1 MSRRK
6 SRRAVFACVLLTGSP
21 TQMRLRGDG
30 VSLDIEF
37 ATIAELRAWLASAG
51 LDTPQVL
58 SGEHDGTFE
67 DGRRYRSMNAYPT
80 WHGWKIY
87 ASATEHIDT
96 TPLDTK
102 TRDGLT
108 ALAEVA

>member
-6 SRRAVFACVLLTGSP
+6 SRRAVFAALLLAGSP
-21 TQMRLRGDG
+21 TWMSVRSDG
-30 VSLDIEF
+30 VSLHIEF
-37 ATIAELRAWLASAG
+37 ATIAELRAWLASEG

-58 SGEHDGTFE
+58 AGEHDGTFE
-67 DGRRYRSMNAYPT
+67 DGRRYRCMNAYPT

-96 TPLDTK
+96 TPLNK
-102 TRDGLT
+102 ATRDGLT